1 MRLAFVVQRYGPE
14 ATGGAEGHCRSL
26 ARRLAR
32 DHDVRVLTSC
42 ARDYAEWRNHYPPG
56 EERVDG
62 IRVTRFPVRQ
72 PRSTRE
78 FALWSDIVLRDHH
91 TREDEHEWV
100 RQNGPQVPE
109 LVAAL
114 AGLTDVDVFVFYS
127 YRYYP
132 TVFGLPRVAERAV
145 LVPTAE
151 DDGVLALVTLREL
164 LGRPRGLLYL
174 TPEEQQLVE
183 AAAANAQL
191 PSAIVGSGIDVADA
205 WQAVDLRA
213 RFGLA
218 GPYLLYVGR
227 LDPAKGVD
235 RLLDYYE
242 RFALGRPD
250 APPLVLA
257 GSSVLELPAHP
268 KLRYLGVVDEAAKFA
283 LLAGC
288 ELLLLPSALESLSLA
303 VLEAWAMGRPVLVNA
318 ACRVLEGQCLRANGG
333 LFYRGYAEFEPAL
346 ERLLAEPELR
356 AALGRC
362 GRDYVAREYAWD
374 VVAARARELLERVA
388 ASAGRA
394 EG

>member
-1 MRLAFVVQRYGPE
+1 LRLAFVVQRYGPE
-14 ATGGAEGHCRSL
+14 ATGGAEGHCRAL
-26 ARRLAR
+26 AQRLAR

-56 EERVDG
+56 DERVDG
-62 IRVTRFPVRQ
+62 LRVTRFAVTQ
-72 PRSTRE
+72 PRSKRE

-100 RQNGPQVPE
+100 RQNGPQVPA

-114 AGLTDVDVFVFYS
+114 SGLSEIDAFVFYS

-132 TVFGLPRVAERAV
+132 TFFGLPRVAERAV

-151 DDGVLALVTLREL
+151 DDAVLGLAALREL
-164 LGRPRGLLYL
+164 LAQPRGLLYL

-183 AAAANAQL
+183 SAAANAHL
-191 PSAIVGSGIDVADA
+191 PSAVVGCGIDVADG
-205 WQAVDLRA
+205 WQAVDVRA
-213 RFGLA
+213 RFGLD
-218 GPYLLYVGR
+218 GPYLLYLGR
-227 LDPAKGVD
+227 LDAAKGVD

-242 RFALGRPD
+242 RFAARRPD
-250 APPLVLA
+250 APRLVLA
-257 GSSVLELPAHP
+257 GSSVLDLPRHP
-268 KLRYLGVVDEAAKFA
+268 KLRYLGVVGEADKFA

-288 ELLLLPSALESLSLA
+288 ELLLLPSALESLSLS

-333 LFYRGYAEFEPAL
+333 LFYHGYAEFEPAL
-346 ERLLAEPELR
+346 ERLLAAPELR

-362 GRDYVAREYAWD
+362 GRDYVSREYAWD
-374 VVAARARELLERVA
+374 VVEGRTRRLLERVVNLP
-388 ASAGRA
+388 GRE